1 MSDVNL
7 GVLDLTPLFA
17 RVIILR
23 KSLPKQIGSLYVP
36 QTSKEMEPTEGTV
49 VAVGDECDKVKV
61 GNDVYFGRYSGFT
74 FERNKNTYVFCN
86 EEDILAIVTPNG
98 A

>member
-1 MSDVNL
+1 MSEVES
-7 GVLDLTPLFA
+7 GFLDLIPLFA
-17 RVIILR
+17 RVIVLR
-23 KSLPKQIGSLYVP
+23 KTLPKRIGSLYVP

-49 VAVGDECDKVKV
+49 VATGDECEKVKV
-61 GNDVYFGRYSGFT
+61 GDDVYFGRYSGFV

-86 EEDILAIVTPNG
+86 EEDILAIVTKDG